1 MNKKVEGLT
10 KETEAANYLSEQGYQ
25 ILARNYRCR
34 LGEIDI
40 VARENGYL
48 VFVEVKYR
56 TNVEKGFP
64 EEAITIQKQRRI
76 TNTAKY
82 YLLVNRLPESTPC
95 RFDVVVMLKEEIR
108 LIKNA
113 FDAYGS

>member
-1 MNKKVEGLT
+1 VNKKVEGLT

-25 ILARNYRCR
+25 ILSRNYRCR

-40 VARENGYL
+40 IARENGYL

-56 TNVEKGFP
+56 SNMEMGFP
-64 EEAITIQKQRRI
+64 EEAITIHKQKRI

-95 RFDVVVMLKEEIR
+95 RFDVVVILKKEIR
-108 LIKNA
+108 LIKHA

>member
-10 KETEAANYLSEQGYQ
+10 KETEAAKYLSDQGYQ
-25 ILARNYRCR
+25 ILSRNFRCR

-40 VARENGYL
+40 IAKNDGYL

-56 TNVEKGFP
+56 TNMEMGFP
-64 EEAITIQKQRRI
+64 EEAITSLKQKRI

-82 YLLVNRLPESTPC
+82 YLLVNRLPEITPC
-95 RFDVVVMLKEEIR
+95 RFDVVVILKKEIR

-113 FDAYGS
+113 FDAYGF

>member
-1 MNKKVEGLT
+1 MNKKAEGLA
-10 KETEAANYLSEQGYQ
+10 KETEAANYLLEQGYQ
-25 ILARNYRCR
+25 ILSRNFRCR

-40 VARENGYL
+40 IARNDGYL

-56 TNVEKGFP
+56 TNMEMGFP
-64 EEAITIQKQRRI
+64 EEAITSLKQRRI

-95 RFDVVVMLKEEIR
+95 RFDVIVMLKNEIR
-108 LIKNA
+108 LIKHA